1 VLYKTT
7 RGYYPDGERCIVWD
21 DATLGIAWP
30 LAELEGIAPE
40 VSGKD
45 ARGARFEDAD
55 LP

>member
-1 VLYKTT
+1 
-7 RGYYPDGERCIVWD
+7 VWN
-21 DATLGIAWP
+21 DATLGNAWP

-45 ARGARFEDAD
+45 ARGARFADAE